1 MKATIRAKK
10 KVCALGIVVIQTT
23 LFTVIF
29 SLMYNDNFLI
39 VAQISYSETNAN
51 NSLPSNQTDGS
62 IENRLSLHSK
72 NNFKIEGTITPNM
85 NNSAVQGG
93 LISNESMSSVSNLT
107 TSYQDKILSGTWRI
121 DVVNGNVEYFKSN
134 MTMVTPIGTDMHDHL
149 IEFKSDDPDI
159 TLLPNNTAIISPNP
173 ATVEIAALNFSQ
185 NDKNVTSISRADGSM
200 AFSGGAD
207 ILTNGV
213 IEWRAIPTSVSIF
226 DENVINIKLDP
237 KTVNNHFSDT
247 PIYGSVNSI
256 EPIIVIQNGT
266 GE

>member
-62 IENRLSLHSK
+62 IENRLSLNSK
-72 NNFKIEGTITPNM
+72 NNFKLEGTITPNM

-149 IEFKSDDPDI
+149 IEFKS
-159 TLLPNNTAIISPNP
+159 NP

-237 KTVNNHFSDT
+237 KTVNNHFSET